1 MSSYILK
8 FSDPTTST
16 TITVPGALGGSGK
29 NNYDTSLEFVGQGY
43 ANYGIAYAQNFLKL
57 LENFSGP
64 YAPEQPIEGQLW
76 YDTSDP
82 ERKILRV
89 YNGSGNSG
97 RWPSASGVFQQSN
110 DPAIQYI
117 GAVKE
122 GDLWA
127 DTLNSQLKLRSGSS
141 WAVVGPAIAA
151 GTDKS
156 GSEVVIIDS
165 NDGRSYPVIKN
176 WLSGKVIEIISYNS
190 FIPAQVIEGFS
201 AINVGTNLTSKFSA
215 RYNGLAEKASSLQLS
230 SGILLSGNDI
240 LKNNVLSQVHTGTL
254 IVNSSEGIYVKN
266 SDYNQTVQV
275 YSTTSGA
282 FVNFSNSNKPFKI
295 GIQDNVYLRMN
306 PIYGNIGINT
316 VTTQISPT
324 LDVGGGARFTDTVS
338 ITTSSVLALSVTGG
352 VSVGGNI
359 SISSGLSVTGTITGA
374 GKLIVG
380 SGSGSGIIIQPARHD
395 YYDIGSTSTRFRH
408 IHASAVGYSLGV
420 GNTSTAT
427 TVFYGRLDGAAT
439 RLQSKRNFSITG
451 QIIAPT
457 VKFDGGDNVSFS
469 ATVHRS
475 IIADQIDLTTA
486 TDTHTLMVL
495 NTATTF
501 TSVERISKKNFI
513 ADVMPTGAIIAYGSA
528 TAPPGFLRCN
538 GGSFSSTTYPA
549 LYAVL
554 GSTTVPNLSN
564 LAVNAY
570 YIIKT

>member
-57 LENFSGP
+57 LENFSSP

-82 ERKILRV
+82 ERKVLRV
-89 YNGSGNSG
+89 YNGSGTSG

-110 DPAIQYI
+110 DPAVQYI

-122 GDLWA
+122 GDLWS

-141 WAVVGPAIAA
+141 WTIVGPAIAA

-156 GSEVVIIDS
+156 GSEVVIIDG

-190 FIPAQVIEGFS
+190 FVPAQVIEGFS
-201 AINVGTNLTSKFSA
+201 SINIGTNLTSKFSA
-215 RYNGLAEKASSLQLS
+215 KYNGLAEKAAALQIS
-230 SGILLSGNDI
+230 TGVLLSANDI
-240 LKNNVLSQVHTGTL
+240 LKNNVSQTHTGTL
-254 IVNSSEGIYVKN
+254 TVNSSDGIYVKN
-266 SDYNQTVQV
+266 TDYNQTVQMN
-275 YSTTSGA
+275 STISGA
-282 FVNFSNSNKPFKI
+282 FVNFSNVTKPFKI
-295 GIQDNVYLRMN
+295 GVQDNVYLRMN
-306 PIYGNIGINT
+306 PVYGNIGINT
-316 VTTQISPT
+316 ATTQTSPT
-324 LDVGGGARFTDTVS
+324 LDVVGGARFTDTVS
-338 ITTSSVLALSVTGG
+338 ITTSSVSALLVTGG
-352 VSVGGNI
+352 VSIGGNI
-359 SISSGLSVTGTITGA
+359 TVSNGVSVSGITTST

-451 QIIAPT
+451 QIIAPS

-486 TDTHTLMVL
+486 TDSHTLMVL
-495 NTATTF
+495 NTATAY
-501 TSVERISKKNFI
+501 TSVERISKRNFI

-554 GSTTVPNLSN
+554 GTSTVPNLSN
-564 LAVNAY
+564 LAANAY